1 MAEIRSRER
10 RRNSL
15 KPTFWEAVLRG
26 VQVRR
31 ACPAGFCSAAARR
44 QPADMIVGLAR
55 ALSRAARATQPCP
68 PLLTCPRT
76 ALSPPSL
83 TLAGEKE
90 AVPDYVLSNRGHRL
104 QPKASLHGARDALR
118 RQRAAQGAM
127 GSMQHSRR
135 IGREG
140 RRRGMRGS
148 NVAQRCRGRFSLA
161 HVICMRSPEPRNSSV
176 AVHGAHAVCTYRVR
190 VLLLNCAP

>member
-1 MAEIRSRER
+1 M
-10 RRNSL
+10 
-15 KPTFWEAVLRG
+15 
-26 VQVRR
+26 RR

-44 QPADMIVGLAR
+44 QLADVRVGLVR
-55 ALSRAARATQPCP
+55 AFSRAARATQPCP

-148 NVAQRCRGRFSLA
+148 HVARRCCGRFCRA
-161 HVICMRSPEPRNSSV
+161 HRTCMRSPEQRNSSV
-176 AVHGAHAVCTYRVR
+176 AVYGAHAVCTCRVR
-190 VLLLNCAP
+190 VLLLEFAP

>member
-15 KPTFWEAVLRG
+15 KPTFVGAVLPE

-31 ACPAGFCSAAARR
+31 ACPAGFCGAAARR
-44 QPADMIVGLAR
+44 QPADMIVGLVR

-83 TLAGEKE
+83 TMAGEKGRRPRLRPLE
-90 AVPDYVLSNRGHRL
+90 AGPSTTAQSLATRRSRRSATAAGSRGSGGEH
-104 QPKASLHGARDALR
+104 AC
-118 RQRAAQGAM
+118 
-127 GSMQHSRR
+127 SRR

-140 RRRGMRGS
+140 RRSGFVRLT
-148 NVAQRCRGRFSLA
+148 CRATVPRAALL
-161 HVICMRSPEPRNSSV
+161 SP
-176 AVHGAHAVCTYRVR
+176 
-190 VLLLNCAP
+190 